1 MPTPDPVG
9 AHVLLVDDDPAVAK
23 ALSTLLRRAGFA
35 VSTEAEGLIAAHRFD
50 AMVLDLRM
58 PEMRGDAFYYLAC
71 VRQPWL
77 SCRALFVTGDITE
90 QAEEIIENTG
100 CRFLIKP
107 FRGEQMISELRLLT
121 PATTPLVD
129 RAG

>member
-35 VSTEAEGLIAAHRFD
+35 VSTAGGATEAEGLIAAHRFD

-58 PEMRGDAFYYLAC
+58 PEMRGD
-71 VRQPWL
+71 
-77 SCRALFVTGDITE
+77 E